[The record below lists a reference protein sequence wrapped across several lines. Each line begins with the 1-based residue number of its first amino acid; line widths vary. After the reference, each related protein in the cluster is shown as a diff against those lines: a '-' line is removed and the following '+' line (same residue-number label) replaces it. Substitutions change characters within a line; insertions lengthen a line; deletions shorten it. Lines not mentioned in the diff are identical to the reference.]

1 MDSLRMNRVWMAV
14 LVAAVLWFVMFSPL
28 TAPSIPFW
36 PVMTASGVLLT
47 LLSLRLGGNPF
58 QGRSGVLS
66 TMVLGVGLAVG
77 LWCFFWLGDKVSQL
91 LFSFARPQ
99 VDVIYDM
106 GSSFPRWAIAL
117 LLLFVIGPAEE
128 LFWRGFVQRRMAE
141 RWGAW
146 GGFAVATLCY
156 CGAATSCCCLQPLP
170 VASAGG
176 CSIVC
181 CSSACLPLSSPTPCG
196 MPLLLCSSLFDE
208 IG

>member
-66 TMVLGVGLAVG
+66 TIVLGVGLAVG

-91 LFSFARPQ
+91 LFSFARLQ
-99 VDVIYDM
+99 VDAIYDM

-156 CGAATSCCCLQPLP
+156 TLVHVWSGNL
-170 VASAGG
+170 
-176 CSIVC
+176 
-181 CSSACLPLSSPTPCG
+181 
-196 MPLLLCSSLFDE
+196 MLLLAAAACGFCWGLLYCLLPKRLPALILSHALWDAAAFVFFPF
-208 IG
+208 